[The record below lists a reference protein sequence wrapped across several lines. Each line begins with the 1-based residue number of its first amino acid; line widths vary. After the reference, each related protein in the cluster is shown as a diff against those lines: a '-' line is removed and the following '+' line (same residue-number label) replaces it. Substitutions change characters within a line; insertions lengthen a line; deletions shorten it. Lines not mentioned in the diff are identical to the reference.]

1 MTARKPKRRPAPAS
15 SARWHKQFEF
25 AGVYADRLKKT
36 LEKAKVADVPAAIEG
51 LRSAVDRYTAT
62 MPLQQQ
68 LGTPGQVR
76 DHLARVAEHANA
88 LAAELQAMDARARAA
103 LSAEWISRHAGQVID
118 FYDAGMH
125 LYDLGAIAA
134 VAAEKIDVR
143 PGRTAKGYSHAELI
157 SMIEAA
163 LAPHGIALSEGG
175 VFLAV
180 AGEIFAAAE
189 LSSSSPKDGI
199 AALRRLRE
207 EMGESG

>member
-1 MTARKPKRRPAPAS
+1 MTTRKPKRQPAPAS
-15 SARWHKQFEF
+15 MARWHKRFEF
-25 AGVYADRLKKT
+25 AAVYADRLKKT
-36 LEKAKVADVPAAIEG
+36 LERGKVADVPAAIEG

-62 MPLQQQ
+62 LPLQQQ

-103 LSAEWISRHAGQVID
+103 LAAEWISRHGQRID
-118 FYDAGMH
+118 FDDAGMH
-125 LYDLGAIAA
+125 LYDLAA
-134 VAAEKIDVR
+134 VAQVAAGKIDVR
-143 PGRTAKGYSHAELI
+143 PGRTAKGHSHAELI

-163 LAPHGIALSEGG
+163 LVPHGIALSEGG

-180 AGEIFAAAE
+180 ASEIFAAAE